1 MGNNKSCFK
10 RQVHSAKGQHL
21 KNRKY
26 LIERTQQHTW
36 KLKKKKKQ
44 HPKSVDGKKLS
55 AKTNKI
61 ETKKILQIIN
71 EAKNWFFEKINKI
84 NKS

>member
-1 MGNNKSCFK
+1 M
-10 RQVHSAKGQHL
+10 A
-21 KNRKY
+21 
-26 LIERTQQHTW
+26 
-36 KLKKKKKQ
+36 
-44 HPKSVDGKKLS
+44 KKLS